1 MTGTIGSPMPD
12 APQPILP
19 RFAAALSVRTESASA
34 AKEAAERAL
43 TRLGG
48 QTPDLAL
55 VFITGPHVL
64 HASAMAALIRQVTG
78 AAHVV
83 TCSAKG
89 VIGGEIEVEDAPGV
103 SLMLAA
109 VPGARISPF
118 LVDELPKVPTK
129 PGPDW
134 HRDVLA
140 EAMHVEGDHSGMLLF
155 CDPYSVPLVRA
166 LPAMSKATR
175 AMPILGGFASS
186 AGAPGQ
192 NAIGLND
199 DIRNAGGVGLSLS
212 GDLHLEGV
220 VSQGCKPI
228 GPTMVVTKA
237 RDNIIQQLGGK
248 RAVDMLKE
256 VVGDLPVG
264 ERVALAKG
272 MLLGKVINEYR
283 DRFGQGDFLI
293 RGVHSIDATTGAVI
307 ANDFFRVG
315 QTVQIHIRDA
325 KTAHGDLGM
334 LLDAQKLRPRPEAG
348 LVFTCVSR
356 GKRFFSEPHHDASN
370 IARAFSPTE
379 AGVQQ
384 AKSGKHI
391 DVDSRPLP
399 VAGFFADGEFGP
411 VGDQSYL
418 HTMTTSLG
426 LLRSPRLVD

>member
-1 MTGTIGSPMPD
+1 MRD
-12 APQPILP
+12 APKDIIP
-19 RFAAALSVRTESASA
+19 RFASALSVRTESASA
-34 AKEAAERAL
+34 AKEATERAL
-43 TRLGG
+43 SRLGEG
-48 QTPDLAL
+48 APDLAL
-55 VFITGPHVL
+55 LFITAPH
-64 HASAMAALIRQVTG
+64 APQAALMASLIQQVSG
-78 AAHVV
+78 ARHVV
-83 TCSAKG
+83 TCSARG
-89 VIGGEIEVEDAPGV
+89 VIGEGIEIEETPGA

-109 VPGARISPF
+109 IPGVKVSPF
-118 LVDELPKVPTK
+118 RVDELPKVPDK
-129 PGPDW
+129 PSPDW
-134 HRDVLA
+134 HKDTFA
-140 EAMHVEGDHSGMLLF
+140 EALYVERDHAGTLLF

-166 LPAMSKATR
+166 LPAISIASR
-175 AMPILGGFASS
+175 AMPVLGGFASS
-186 AGAPGQ
+186 AKQPGQ

-199 DIRNAGGVGLSLS
+199 DIRDSGGVGLSLS
-212 GDLHLEGV
+212 GDLHIEGV

-256 VVGDLPVG
+256 VVSQLPAS

-293 RGVHSIDATTGAVI
+293 RGVHSIDATTGAIV

-325 KTAHGDLGM
+325 QTAHADLDM
-334 LLDAQKLRPRPEAG
+334 LLDAQKLKARPEAG
-348 LVFTCVSR
+348 LVFSCVSR
-356 GKRFFSEPHHDASN
+356 GKKFFREPHHDAAVIS
-370 IARAFSPTE
+370 RAFSPTQ

-384 AKSGKHI
+384 AKSGQHI
-391 DVDSRPLP
+391 DVSTSHTPL
-399 VAGFFADGEFGP
+399 AGFFADGEFGP

-426 LLRSPRLVD
+426 LLRSPKLVD